1 MKTTRCTQCRTEFT
15 KEEMEGANCCPACKT
30 TSVPMSID
38 EDVTIK
44 INIHELR
51 ILGIWAENHA
61 VAVDNKNLDNPAHK
75 SLKETVNLIAELI
88 ERQLTGSHPLTLSR
102 ELKSIQGSGQCGQV
116 DLYRDGREEIL

>member
-1 MKTTRCTQCRTEFT
+1 
-15 KEEMEGANCCPACKT
+15 
-30 TSVPMSID
+30 MSIA

-61 VAVDNKNLDNPAHK
+61 VTVDNKNLDNPAHK

-88 ERQLTGSHPLTLSR
+88 ERQLPGSHPLTLSR
-102 ELKSIQGSGQCGQV
+102 ELKGIQASGQCGQI
-116 DLYRDGREEIL
+116 DLYRDGREEVL